1 MLNKLPKELHNH
13 VLDYAF
19 GCRKDQN
26 FYVNKEVVIYISEKC
41 NKCKKII
48 MFNKPICY
56 GCYEKE
62 IKQVYYMFSM
72 IGR

>member
-26 FYVNKEVVIYISEKC
+26 FYVNKEVVIYVSEKC
-41 NKCKKII
+41 NPQVIDLIKTRIEPFGLELLIGNQSEFIKR
-48 MFNKPICY
+48 IC
-56 GCYEKE
+56 
-62 IKQVYYMFSM
+62 
-72 IGR
+72 